1 MTTVAQAFN
10 QGMNVWQENQDA
22 PWGKLRYKMV
32 LANLALHLTKPNQA
46 ILDVGGGNGIEG
58 ILLAQQGHHVTL
70 VDFSSEML
78 KAARSTVDGLNLSSQ
93 VMLQQADVIDL
104 PQLFGNE
111 QFDVVLLHNVLQ
123 YVPDADAALRAIHAV
138 LRADGFLSLGI
149 INPYSEVLGPALR
162 ELDLV
167 TALDN
172 IGTKVKKQN
181 IFGLT
186 HPLYT
191 LEELEQM
198 LHRCGFRLQTFYG
211 VRSLCD
217 YIADNERKAD
227 PIFFAQLEQL
237 EMALRDQYPFKLI
250 ARFWHLIAVKISPGQ
265 PEFEGLVSQSSGK
278 V

>member
-1 MTTVAQAFN
+1 MTDIANAFN
-10 QGMNVWQENQDA
+10 QGMDLWKENQDA

-32 LANLALHLTKPNQA
+32 LANLALHLTKPNQT
-46 ILDVGGGNGIEG
+46 ILDVGGGNGVES
-58 ILLAQQGHHVTL
+58 ILLAQQGHYVTL
-70 VDFSSEML
+70 VDFSHEML
-78 KAARSTVDGLNLSSQ
+78 DAARTTIESLHLSSQ
-93 VMLQQADVIDL
+93 VTLQQADVVDL
-104 PQLFGNE
+104 PQLWSHE

-123 YVPDADAALRAIHAV
+123 YVPDAEAALRAIHAM
-138 LRADGFLSLGI
+138 LQDNGILSLGI

-162 ELDLV
+162 EFDLA
-167 TALDN
+167 TALEN

-181 IFGLT
+181 IFGLS

-198 LHRCGFRLQTFYG
+198 LNRCGFRLQTFYG

-227 PIFFAQLEQL
+227 PVFFTQLEQL

-250 ARFWHLIAVKISPGQ
+250 ARFWHLIAVKIS
-265 PEFEGLVSQSSGK
+265 SSTS
-278 V
+278 